1 MAMISLQH
9 PGWVALGIAMIL
21 VGVWLIRWA
30 NRNNMASVLSSAAT
44 EAAIGAM
51 RKGTH
56 HGEVPSAIKA
66 GYDDVASA
74 PTHAGKAKKVTG
86 YIFRNAMSQLFGV
99 IGFIMV
105 VVGLMLAVLGL
116 FYPSA

>member
-1 MAMISLQH
+1 MAMISLTH
-9 PGWVALGIAMIL
+9 PGWVALGIVMIL
-21 VGVWLIRWA
+21 IGVWLIRWA
-30 NRNNMASVLSSAAT
+30 NRNNMASVLSGAAA

-51 RKGTH
+51 RKGS
-56 HGEVPSAIKA
+56 HGHVPGAIKA
-66 GYDDVASA
+66 TYDDVASA

-116 FYPSA
+116 FYT

>member
-44 EAAIGAM
+44 EAAIGTM
-51 RKGTH
+51 RKGSH
-56 HGEVPSAIKA
+56 RGEVPSAIKA

-116 FYPSA
+116 FYSTA

>member
-1 MAMISLQH
+1 MAMISLTH
-9 PGWVALGIAMIL
+9 PGWVALGIGLIL
-21 VGVWLIRWA
+21 IGVWLIRWA
-30 NRNNMASVLSSAAT
+30 NRNNMASAISSAAT

-51 RKGTH
+51 RKRGQ
-56 HGEVPSAIKA
+56 HGDIPSAIKA

-74 PTHAGKAKKVTG
+74 PTTTGKAKKATG

-99 IGFIMV
+99 IGFILV

-116 FYPSA
+116 FYA